1 MACVRMMTDTVSLE
15 RLDVGT
21 ENDETFKMLLC
32 TLVGW
37 IIGVEITVDIDRIGT
52 MLTDLMDV
60 EWAVDVWREIDV
72 GRILTDDVIE
82 RRVDVGRILTVG
94 ILGWM
99 SDVGRVFVSRRMI
112 AVERVSTVV
121 SGCMSDVGR
130 VSTVGVSRRM
140 IDVERVSTV
149 GVSRRMIDV
158 ERVSVVGVL
167 KTLEGVMML
176 ANDVSAGD
184 ET

>member
-1 MACVRMMTDTVSLE
+1 MTDTVSLE

-21 ENDETFKMLLC
+21 ENDGTVKMLLC

-37 IIGVEITVDIDRIGT
+37 IIGAETTVDIDRIGT
-52 MLTDLMDV
+52 MLTDV

-112 AVERVSTVV
+112 AVESVSTVV
-121 SGCMSDVGR
+121 SGRMSDVG
-130 VSTVGVSRRM
+130 
-140 IDVERVSTV
+140 RVSTV

-167 KTLEGVMML
+167 KTLEGIMML